1 MSNYWSSSPYPHE
14 LAWPQT
20 AYHATKDAKQVNSPA
35 ELQALGPEWSTNY
48 ADKKRDYPKTKFRL
62 KAEPKE
68 GEPTYETTI
77 VADPEAEGKLE
88 GGWSDTPP
96 AAPGAAKHPQA
107 RPAADNPPAHAAP
120 AAKR

>member
-20 AYHATKDAKQVNSPA
+20 AYHQTKDAKQVNSPA
-35 ELQALGPEWSTNY
+35 ELEALGPEWSTKY
-48 ADKKRDYPKTKFRL
+48 ADKKRDYPKTKFRA

-68 GEPTYETTI
+68 GEAPYETTV

-88 GGWSDTPP
+88 GGWGDTIPGQTP
-96 AAPGAAKHPQA
+96 ANAK
-107 RPAADNPPAHAAP
+107 PAL
-120 AAKR
+120 KK

>member
-35 ELQALGPEWSTNY
+35 ELQALGPEWSTND
-48 ADKKRDYPKTKFRL
+48 AERKRDAAKTKSRL

-88 GGWSDTPP
+88 GGWSDTIPP
-96 AAPGAAKHPQA
+96 ATRQHT
-107 RPAADNPPAHAAP
+107 HTAAP
-120 AAKR
+120 P